1 MKILII
7 GFGGAGFF
15 AAMSAKKTNKDA
27 EITIIEKRDYDMF
40 SPCGLPYAIEGIIT
54 FESLKHEILAEK
66 MGMVKLLRHEA
77 IKINPDS
84 KTVEVRNLE
93 TKAIKTLNYD
103 CLIIATGA
111 NPIIPPIKGV
121 QKFIGKGIY
130 VVDTPESAE
139 KIKKASEKSNS
150 ALVIGAGA
158 IGLEVAVSLKKLG
171 LDVTV
176 VEMLPYTLPKAIDPD
191 ISKILEKHLKKLG
204 IGIKLNKKVH
214 EIIGNDSI
222 ESVLLDSGDCIK
234 TDFIVLA
241 VGVHANLDLAKSAG
255 IKTSKWGILTN
266 PKMETSIKDIYAVGD
281 CVETVSL
288 INHRPWMM
296 QLATSAYKQGMIAGK
311 NAVGGYSTYSGSLT
325 TFVTVIGNLEVA
337 ATGFNQ
343 FFCDLNG
350 YKTVIGK
357 AKGKTKPEEYPNA
370 KDITVKIIADAQTGR
385 ILGGQA
391 IGEEGA
397 AWRINVIALAI
408 KNQNTIYDLSD
419 AELCYCPVVSSSY
432 DVLTKAAD
440 FAIRKFEKRF

>member
-7 GFGGAGFF
+7 GLGGAGFF

-84 KTVEVRNLE
+84 KTVDIRNLDNGE
-93 TKAIKTLNYD
+93 IKTLNYD

-121 QKFIGKGIY
+121 QKFIGNGIY

-150 ALVIGAGA
+150 AVVIGAGA

-176 VEMLPYTLPKAIDPD
+176 VERLPYALPKAIDPD

-214 EIIGNDSI
+214 EIIGKDSI
-222 ESVLLDSGDCIK
+222 ESVLLDSGDSIK

-241 VGVHANLDLAKSAG
+241 VGIHANFDLAKDVG
-255 IKTSKWGILTN
+255 IKISQCGILTN

-343 FFCDLNG
+343 FFCNLNG

-357 AKGKTKPEEYPNA
+357 AKGKTKPEWYPYA
-370 KDITVKIIADAQTGR
+370 KDLTVKIIADAQTGR

-419 AELCYCPVVSSSY
+419 AELCYCPVVSDTY
-432 DVLTKAAD
+432 DVLIKAAD
-440 FAIRKFEKRF
+440 FAIRKFEKRL